1 VKILGMKRLSL
12 ILFMLATGI
21 PVWAQN
27 EIKPDGQKL
36 LWFAII
42 ISLAVLFYVFALS
55 PFKLK
60 RKTGNLFSSKKKVNI
75 ELKKDRLYYP
85 DELELTIENTGKKAV
100 DIEQPMLVFSSIWV
114 KRKFRIKG
122 TNNASLYPLYLDKGQ
137 SHTLTIDLNRF
148 YSHSKSLRRL
158 PKARVIVFEVE
169 GKKLGSQHVFLR
181 KTLFNI

>member
-1 VKILGMKRLSL
+1 MKRLL
-12 ILFMLATGI
+12 GIIFILAAGT

-27 EIKPDGQKL
+27 EVGPEGHKL
-36 LWFAII
+36 FWVAII
-42 ISLAVLFYVFALS
+42 ISFVVLFYLFAMG

-60 RKTGNLFSSKKKVNI
+60 RKIENPFFSKKKVNI
-75 ELKKDRLYYP
+75 ALKKDRLYYP
-85 DELELTIENTGKKAV
+85 DELELTIENTGGKAV

-122 TNNASLYPLYLDKGQ
+122 TNNASFYPLYLDKGQ

-148 YSHSKSLRRL
+148 YSHSKSLKRL

-169 GKKLGSQHVFLR
+169 GKRLGSQRVFLR

>member
-1 VKILGMKRLSL
+1 
-12 ILFMLATGI
+12 MLATGL

-27 EIKPDGQKL
+27 EIAPDGKKL

-42 ISLAVLFYVFALS
+42 ISFAILFYLFALG
-55 PFKLK
+55 PFKLT
-60 RKTGNLFSSKKKVNI
+60 RKTGNPFSSKKKVNI

-85 DELELTIENTGKKAV
+85 DELKLTIENTGEMAV

-122 TNNASLYPLYLDKGQ
+122 TNNSSFYPLYLDKGQ

-148 YSHSKSLRRL
+148 YSHSKSLKRL
-158 PKARVIVFEVE
+158 PKVRIIVFEVE
-169 GKKLGSQHVFLR
+169 GKRLGSTRVFLR

>member
-1 VKILGMKRLSL
+1 MKRLTF
-12 ILFMLATGI
+12 IFFMLATGA

-27 EIKPDGQKL
+27 EIGPEGQKL
-36 LWFAII
+36 LWVAIVL
-42 ISLAVLFYVFALS
+42 SLAVLFYLFALS

-60 RKTGNLFSSKKKVNI
+60 RKTGNPFSSKNKINI
-75 ELKKDRLYYP
+75 ELKKNKLYYP
-85 DELELTIENTGKKAV
+85 DELELTIENTGKTAV

-122 TNNASLYPLYLDKGQ
+122 TNNASFYPLYLDKGQ
-137 SHTLTIDLNRF
+137 SHSLTIDLNRF
-148 YSHSKSLRRL
+148 YSHSKTLKRL

-169 GKKLGSQHVFLR
+169 GERLGSKRVFLR